1 MYERTLYIRRKCGWI
16 DKGDEVGVR
25 TSKHERAMQDDDRQA
40 GSREKTRRAPEY
52 GRERV
57 E

>member
-1 MYERTLYIRRKCGWI
+1 MYERTLYIRRKCGLI

-40 GSREKTRRAPEY
+40 GRQQGKDETSAGVRSRA
-52 GRERV
+52 G
-57 E
+57 